1 MARRTDHSREELL
14 ELVVDAGTRIIAEE
28 GIGAMTARKV
38 ASAIGYSPGSIYNVV
53 ENIDALI
60 AHVNT
65 RTMRALN
72 AELDR
77 IGMTG
82 ELRTDVQAVVDAMV
96 DFQSRNRRLWTANVT
111 HAARR
116 EVSQPEAYLAE
127 VERATIFA
135 EKTIA
140 PAFKEQS
147 EDRARLAVI
156 VLWASLQGIIT
167 MSSAAGILN
176 NSPQTTRELAHYLV
190 ETFLRGIARD
200 DDR

>member
-82 ELRTDVQAVVDAMV
+82 QIGDEPDHD
-96 DFQSRNRRLWTANVT
+96 RL
-111 HAARR
+111 
-116 EVSQPEAYLAE
+116 E
-127 VERATIFA
+127 
-135 EKTIA
+135 
-140 PAFKEQS
+140 
-147 EDRARLAVI
+147 
-156 VLWASLQGIIT
+156 
-167 MSSAAGILN
+167 AAGL
-176 NSPQTTRELAHYLV
+176 QAL
-190 ETFLRGIARD
+190 GIGRPFPG
-200 DDR
+200 